1 MSDEHSVLVV
11 YFDWKTQGFTD
22 SYCEVKEVRLIT
34 HGLGGEYDIC
44 TYIYIYI
51 CMIIHIHTD
60 PDVSDRKGDPAGL
73 CETPTSGSMSLT
85 FCVDHSEPPKS

>member
-1 MSDEHSVLVV
+1 MIFVH
-11 YFDWKTQGFTD
+11 
-22 SYCEVKEVRLIT
+22 
-34 HGLGGEYDIC
+34 
-44 TYIYIYI
+44 IYIYI